1 MRRRGVSLRSV
12 THMIVRGSH
21 AETSSDTDRP
31 TPAHLAHWRDKIR
44 PARAAQGRFRYKTLP
59 ARPTSPHVRYK
70 TLPARPKW
78 PNLAQSTHAGRVLYR
93 SHHQEAKQGEFLHR
107 TRGRDGASQHNR
119 TPGPTCVEGAGG
131 TGVEGTGGTSVEGTG
146 GTGGHGRASRHRAWP
161 RCQWITGPGRSSH
174 KQQQHPAQANFA
186 CNSPT
191 TRIDTRSKTA
201 EYQRLD
207 FNT

>member
-12 THMIVRGSH
+12 THMIVWGSH
-21 AETSSDTDRP
+21 AETSSDTDHP

-93 SHHQEAKQGEFLHR
+93 SHHQEAKQGEFCTEREAEIEL
-107 TRGRDGASQHNR
+107 
-119 TPGPTCVEGAGG
+119 GG
-131 TGVEGTGGTSVEGTG
+131 TTA
-146 GTGGHGRASRHRAWP
+146 HQAPPAWNGRPPGIRRYPRRCRWTASR
-161 RCQWITGPGRSSH
+161 PGEASRRDTETTPH
-174 KQQQHPAQANFA
+174 KFR
-186 CNSPT
+186 T
-191 TRIDTRSKTA
+191 
-201 EYQRLD
+201 
-207 FNT
+207 

>member
-93 SHHQEAKQGEFLHR
+93 SHHQEAKQGEFCTERKAEIELAN
-107 TRGRDGASQHNR
+107 TTALQAPPVWR
-119 TPGPTCVEGAGG
+119 TPEGPEEPESQAAVQAAGWQG
-131 TGVEGTGGTSVEGTG
+131 Q
-146 GTGGHGRASRHRAWP
+146 HGLAGPPPHKFRMQFDWSKFQQTQKTLQFQ
-161 RCQWITGPGRSSH
+161 RC
-174 KQQQHPAQANFA
+174 K
-186 CNSPT
+186 
-191 TRIDTRSKTA
+191 
-201 EYQRLD
+201 
-207 FNT
+207 FNV